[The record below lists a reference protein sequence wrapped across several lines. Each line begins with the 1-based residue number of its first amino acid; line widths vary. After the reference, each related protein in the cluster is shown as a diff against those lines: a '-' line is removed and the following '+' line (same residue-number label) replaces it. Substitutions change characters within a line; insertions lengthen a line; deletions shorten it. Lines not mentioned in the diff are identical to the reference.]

1 MSEMALLGANLRE
14 AREYLG
20 LTPRNV
26 AERLEISEEE
36 ITAMEA
42 GERVVGDA
50 ELESLASLY
59 RCSAAL
65 LRGNEALQVPTALVA
80 APGWDNLSDTDR
92 AEVIRFA
99 YFLQHTG
106 RPPCFLK
113 EDS

>member
-1 MSEMALLGANLRE
+1 MSEMGLLGWKLRE

-20 LTPRNV
+20 REPRNG
-26 AERLEISEEE
+26 AGRLEICEEE

-65 LRGNEALQVPTALVA
+65 LRGNEALQVPAALVA

-99 YFLQHTG
+99 YF
-106 RPPCFLK
+106 
-113 EDS
+113 